1 MMRFGGTVQPI
12 GVVDVSALVA
22 WVTAIP
28 FEDWP
33 QQSRLED
40 GQIRPAMVNSPAWH
54 GFERETYSVVYAVR
68 WLLPTYL
75 ESTLRMLSVVMP
87 GHSIPPHV
95 DQQPPRCWGRVH
107 VPLTSNDASVFTV
120 DGEAHV
126 LDVGHAYA
134 VNTRREHSVS
144 NAGETPRI
152 HLMIDWEW

>member
-1 MMRFGGTVQPI
+1 MRFAGTVERL

-22 WVTAIP
+22 WVTEIWL
-28 FEDWP
+28 EDWP

-40 GQIRPAMVNSPAWH
+40 GQIRPAMVNMFSWH
-54 GFERETYSVVYAVR
+54 DFGAVSDALVASVR
-68 WLLPTYL
+68 PMLPVGLVPTM
-75 ESTLRMLSVVMP
+75 RMLSVVMP

-95 DQQPPRCWGRVH
+95 DQQPPRWWVRVH
-107 VPLTSNDASVFTV
+107 VPLTSNAASVFTV

-126 LDVGHAYA
+126 LHVGHAYA